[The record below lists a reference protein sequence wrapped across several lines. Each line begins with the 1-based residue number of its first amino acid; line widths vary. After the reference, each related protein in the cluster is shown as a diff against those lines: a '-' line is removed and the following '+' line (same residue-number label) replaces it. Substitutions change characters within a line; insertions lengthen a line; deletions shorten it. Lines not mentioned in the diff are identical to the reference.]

1 MSNTFE
7 VLDISEMLTHWIK
20 ERVGF
25 ISEVKLFPGEDE
37 MQALAEGVYFGT
49 MGEIPVKEY
58 E

>member
-37 MQALAEGVYFGT
+37 MQALAEGVLFWDNGRDT
-49 MGEIPVKEY
+49 GQGI
-58 E
+58 